1 MRQPI
6 TLLTL
11 AGLAALAG
19 AEPAKHAVT
28 VTLGYDGEAKMCFVQ
43 AVQPM
48 TVEADPGDKIEWKA
62 IDASGQCAD
71 RAVKLA
77 NFKLK
82 DKGTPKDPVPGCK
95 KEMTTGGPA
104 ISCTLNNA
112 ARGETFKYDVDL
124 PGGRGMDPEIRV
136 RN

>member
-1 MRQPI
+1 MRQMT
-6 TLLTL
+6 TLLAL

-19 AEPAKHAVT
+19 AEPATHPVT
-28 VTLGYDGEAKMCFVQ
+28 ITLGYDAEAKVCFVET
-43 AVQPM
+43 VNPM
-48 TVEADPGDKIEWKA
+48 TVEADPGDKVEWTAK
-62 IDASGQCAD
+62 DGSGQCAS

-82 DKGTPKDPVPGCK
+82 DKGTAKDPVPGCK
-95 KEMTTGGPA
+95 KEMTSGGAA
-104 ISCTLNNA
+104 ITCTLNNA
-112 ARGETFKYDVDL
+112 AKGETFKYDVDL

>member
-1 MRQPI
+1 MRQLT
-6 TLLTL
+6 TLLAL
-11 AGLAALAG
+11 SGLAVVAG
-19 AEPAKHAVT
+19 AEPATHPVT
-28 VTLGYDGEAKMCFVQ
+28 ITLGYDSGEKVCFV
-43 AVQPM
+43 ATVQPM
-48 TVEADPGDKIEWKA
+48 AVEADPGDKVEWTAK
-62 IDASGQCAD
+62 DGSGECSG

-82 DKGTPKDPVPGCK
+82 DKGTAKDPVPGCK
-95 KEMTTGGPA
+95 KEMASGGPS

-136 RN
+136 RK

>member
-1 MRQPI
+1 MRQLT
-6 TLLTL
+6 TLLVL
-11 AGLAALAG
+11 SGLAAIAS
-19 AEPAKHAVT
+19 AEPVT
-28 VTLGYDGEAKMCFVQ
+28 HSVTITLGHDDGEGVCFV
-43 AVQPM
+43 ASVQPM
-48 TVEADPGDKIEWKA
+48 TVEADPGDKVEWTAK
-62 IDASGQCAD
+62 DGSDQCTD

-82 DKGTPKDPVPGCK
+82 DRGVAKDPAPGCG
-95 KEMTTGGPA
+95 KELTSGGPA
-104 ISCTLNNA
+104 IRCTINNA